1 MLSKFI
7 SRVLIAVS
15 IIGLWRCESEREFK
29 NIFDPHNSN
38 PSSWKP
44 ENVVIQQVTV
54 DQLLI
59 TWENP
64 NQLVQGYLIDRKI
77 GEGNWEHD
85 FQIID
90 DRDQKDCQDTVFSL
104 GGIQTYRVCAVA
116 DKNRSDWVEVSVVT
130 TIASPQFFTL
140 RQVGEFAVQL
150 QWRDMSNG
158 EEGFVIA
165 RKAGNSEWLENY
177 KTLPADTTTWIDSS
191 VALNA
196 VFQYR
201 LEPYL
206 NDFIGESAEAT
217 IETKFPAVQNF
228 SAESLSDSSLLLS
241 WSPHPYFDVT
251 DYRLLRSVDAGNFSE
266 LAVVDTNI
274 YIDAT
279 LEKGKTYRYQ
289 IEAVTST
296 SSSDQSVVKSVTWVG
311 PIEQLWSQMNAGRG
325 DIQALEIAGNN
336 SFVAAAFR
344 TGSSMGMPTAG
355 ALYLWGLTTG
365 SELLKGYAKVPKGIA
380 IAQDQ
385 SAVAVA
391 DEGYLTV
398 WNVSSGTKQ
407 WELTGMNYLSVSLN
421 PALDRLVAACG
432 DNYVRLYNLSSGT
445 LIWEKDLS
453 SAVNYVKF
461 SPTGD
466 GILYNAANN
475 GMLDLNGT
483 ITWSGN
489 IAFWEFSSDGS
500 KVIANGRFNA
510 DDSKVIGTGEVAMAL
525 SATGA
530 TLWSASAGGSVAVY
544 DASSGA
550 EIWSAVNETEPHWI
564 GNGDRAVARRNE
576 TELIFHDG
584 ATGELLGSINLS
596 GTLTTISLLDV
607 SPNGERICIGAG
619 AYVYTYGYANYW
631 KVTTES

>member
-1 MLSKFI
+1 MLRKFLDSI
-7 SRVLIAVS
+7 LIAAS
-15 IIGLWRCESEREFK
+15 IIGLWQCEDEREFK
-29 NIFDPHNSN
+29 NIFDPHNSK

-44 ENVVIQQVTV
+44 ENVVIQQVAV

-64 NQLVQGYLIDRKI
+64 NQLVEGYIVDRKI
-77 GEGNWEHD
+77 GDGNWEKD
-85 FQIID
+85 FRIIN
-90 DRDQKDCQDTVFSL
+90 DRDSKDCQDTVFSL

-177 KTLPADTTTWIDSS
+177 KTLPANTTTWIDSS
-191 VALNA
+191 AALNA

-206 NDFIGESAEAT
+206 NDFIGESADAT

-241 WSPHPYFDVT
+241 WPPHPYFDVT
-251 DYRLLRSVDAGNFSE
+251 DYRLLRSVDAGDFSE

-289 IEAVTST
+289 IEAITNTST
-296 SSSDQSVVKSVTWVG
+296 SDQSVVKSVTWVG

-325 DIQALEIAGNN
+325 GIQALEIANNN

-344 TGSSMGMPTAG
+344 TGTSMGMPTAG
-355 ALYLWGLTTG
+355 ALYLWDLTTG

-398 WNVSSGTKQ
+398 WNVSSVTKQ
-407 WELTGMNYLSVSLN
+407 WELTGINYLSVSLN
-421 PALDRLVAACG
+421 PAVDRLVAAGG

-461 SPTGD
+461 SPDGN
-466 GILYNAANN
+466 GILYNAANS

-489 IAFWEFSSDGS
+489 VAFWEFSSDGI
-500 KVIANGRFNA
+500 KVISGGRFSA
-510 DDSKVIGTGEVAMAL
+510 DDSKVIGSGEVDVAL

-530 TLWSASAGGSVAVY
+530 TLWSASAGGSVVVY
-544 DASSGA
+544 DAISGVK
-550 EIWSAVNETEPHWI
+550 IWSAVNETEPHWI

-584 ATGELLGSINLS
+584 ATGELLGSINLN

>member
-1 MLSKFI
+1 MLRKFLDSI
-7 SRVLIAVS
+7 LIAAS
-15 IIGLWRCESEREFK
+15 IIGLWQCEDEREFK
-29 NIFDPHNSN
+29 NIFDPHNSK

-44 ENVVIQQVTV
+44 ENVVIQQVAV

-64 NQLVQGYLIDRKI
+64 NQLVEGYIVDRKI
-77 GEGNWEHD
+77 GDGNWEKD
-85 FQIID
+85 FRIIN
-90 DRDQKDCQDTVFSL
+90 DRDSKDCQDTVFSL

-177 KTLPADTTTWIDSS
+177 KTLPANTTTWIDSS
-191 VALNA
+191 AALNA

-206 NDFIGESAEAT
+206 NDFIGESADAT

-241 WSPHPYFDVT
+241 WPPHPYFDVT
-251 DYRLLRSVDAGNFSE
+251 DYRLLRSVDAGDFSE

-289 IEAVTST
+289 IEAVTNTST
-296 SSSDQSVVKSVTWVG
+296 SDQSVVKSVTWVG

-325 DIQALEIAGNN
+325 GIQALEIANNN

-344 TGSSMGMPTAG
+344 TGTSMGMPTAG
-355 ALYLWGLTTG
+355 ALYLWDLTTG

-398 WNVSSGTKQ
+398 WNVSSVTKQ
-407 WELTGMNYLSVSLN
+407 WELTGINYLSVSLN
-421 PALDRLVAACG
+421 PAVDRLVAAGG

-461 SPTGD
+461 SPDGN
-466 GILYNAANN
+466 GILYNAANS

-489 IAFWEFSSDGS
+489 VAFWEFSSDGS
-500 KVIANGRFNA
+500 KVIANGQFNA
-510 DDSKVIGTGEVAMAL
+510 DDSKVIGTGEIAVAL

-530 TLWSASAGGSVAVY
+530 TLWSASAGGSVVVY

-584 ATGELLGSINLS
+584 ATGELLGSINLN